1 MEVVFVTVSSSF
13 LERCRARNWLSPA
26 LAGAV
31 AGAGLIG
38 GAAEGAQ
45 AQTVVT
51 DAPSCL
57 DPVLPN
63 ISAEASAAPR
73 IWGRGG
79 SAPNVLVGRL
89 AVELQESNE
98 PLVVIYKSDGAC
110 KALESLDS
118 STTQRVRLSSG
129 DLQYWFRDA
138 NGKIVAQPC
147 TLPTDGDPVLASW
160 GSMAQLAT
168 TCSGYTALPND
179 ISDNIGPISAFSLLV
194 HKDSNEQAISA
205 EAVYY
210 IYGFGP
216 EQYPIAPWTV
226 PGAIG
231 SRTTTSAAGLLLAK
245 AVGIPLNRALYGS
258 TTGTPLPY
266 TNSKGSNDVV
276 TNGNMVKFLV
286 EGVKKGINAQA
297 TLGFASTETVDASRK
312 DVKSLAFQAIGQE
325 YAYWPDSDQSVALDK
340 INVREG
346 RYFLWN
352 PHHFYAKLDGPNGK
366 IADPNVQRWID
377 YLTHDKPLPQGK
389 SFLDIQTEVGNIPHC
404 AMNVTRDGDVGP
416 LASFQPEVPC
426 GCYFEDHAQKGVHSA
441 SCQACENQ
449 PGEELPNEAAHPSCP
464 ASAQYCR
471 YGFCE
476 VK

>member
-1 MEVVFVTVSSSF
+1 M
-13 LERCRARNWLSPA
+13 
-26 LAGAV
+26 
-31 AGAGLIG
+31 
-38 GAAEGAQ
+38 
-45 AQTVVT
+45 
-51 DAPSCL
+51 
-57 DPVLPN
+57 LPN
-63 ISAEASAAPR
+63 ISAAASAAPR
-73 IWGRGG
+73 IFGRGG
-79 SAPNVLVGRL
+79 SAPNVLLGRL
-89 AVELQESNE
+89 AVELQESSE
-98 PLVVIYKSDGAC
+98 PLVVVYKSDGAC

-118 STTQRVRLSSG
+118 ASRVKLNSG

-138 NGKIVAQPC
+138 AGKIVAQPC
-147 TLPTDGDPVLASW
+147 TLTDADNVLASW

-168 TCSGYTALPND
+168 TCSGYTALPAD
-179 ISDNIGPISAFSLLV
+179 ISDNIGPISSFSLLV

-216 EQYPIAPWTV
+216 EQYQVAPWTV
-226 PGAIG
+226 PSAIG

-258 TTGTPLPY
+258 TTGTPNPNY
-266 TNSKGSNDVV
+266 TGSKGSNDVN
-276 TNGNMVKFLV
+276 TNGNMVKFV
-286 EGVKKGINAQA
+286 VAAAQAGNAQA

-312 DVKSLAFQAIGQE
+312 DVKSLAFQAVGQE
-325 YAYWPDSDQSVALDK
+325 YAYWPDSDQSVSLDK

-346 RYFLWN
+346 RYYLWN
-352 PHHFYAKLDGPNGK
+352 PHHFYAKLDAPNGK
-366 IADPNVQRWID
+366 ITDAAVQRWVD
-377 YLTHDKPLPQGK
+377 YLTKDKALPDGK

-416 LASFQPEVPC
+416 LASYQPEVPC

-449 PGEELPNEAAHPSCP
+449 AGDELPNEAPHASCP
-464 ASAQYCR
+464 ATAQYCR